1 MTFKLRA
8 TSPPW
13 EDPGRWLLV
22 EEVGRAGALRWRFDK
37 RLLAAEGAG
46 HMHDILRGVWTLSTC
61 SGVIRPV
68 CPPTPLIAP
77 GDGKAGES
85 TFPSDSDMHLVD
97 SCLQTRG
104 PWRHL
109 LMPAV
114 FLFLTTQSP
123 RHPASM
129 EQARGNLEYCP
140 CLFTVLLSL
149 CFQRRLLK

>member
-68 CPPTPLIAP
+68 RPPTPLTAP

-97 SCLQTRG
+97 SCLLTRG
-104 PWRHL
+104 PWQTAR
-109 LMPAV
+109 ASRK
-114 FLFLTTQSP
+114 QS
-123 RHPASM
+123 S
-129 EQARGNLEYCP
+129 
-140 CLFTVLLSL
+140 LSGKESAQG
-149 CFQRRLLK
+149 CIPKRLLGRPD